1 MQILLIED
9 DLTIASFIQKGLQ
22 KEGFSV
28 VHTLDG
34 NSGYELALNNSFDI
48 AIVDIMLPGLD
59 GFSLIKQLR
68 AKNNHTPII
77 ILSAKGKTEDRV
89 NGLNFGADDYLV
101 KPFAFAEL
109 LARINTIMKRRSRP
123 EDVLCYE
130 GISLDI
136 SKRKVAR
143 DGININLQPLDFDL
157 LRYLLEHQG
166 NIVSR
171 TMIIENVWDFNFD
184 PQTNVV
190 DVRICRLREKL
201 DKPFE
206 KKLIHTI
213 KGAGYVLEKK

>member
-22 KEGFSV
+22 KERFCV

-34 NSGYELALNNSFDI
+34 NSGYQLALNNSFEL

-68 AKNNHTPII
+68 AKNNHIPVI

-89 NGLNFGADDYLV
+89 NGLNYGADDYLV

-109 LARINTIMKRRSRP
+109 LARINAVLKRRSKP
-123 EDVLCYE
+123 EDVLSYE
-130 GISLDI
+130 GISLNI
-136 SKRKVAR
+136 SKRKVSR
-143 DGININLQPLDFDL
+143 DGKSINLQPLDFDL

-190 DVRICRLREKL
+190 DVRICRLRDKI

-206 KKLIHTI
+206 TKLIHTI

>member
-34 NSGYELALNNSFDI
+34 NSGYQLALNNIFDI
-48 AIVDIMLPGLD
+48 AIVDIMLPQLD
-59 GFSLIKQLR
+59 GFSLIKRLR
-68 AKNNHTPII
+68 ADNNHIPII
-77 ILSAKGKTEDRV
+77 VLSAKVKTEDRV
-89 NGLNFGADDYLV
+89 NGLNYGADDYLI

-109 LARINTIMKRRSRP
+109 LARINAILKRRTKR
-123 EDVLCYE
+123 ENVLCYE
-130 GISLDI
+130 GISLNI
-136 SKRKVAR
+136 SKRSVTR
-143 DGININLQPLDFDL
+143 DGISINLQPLDFDL

-171 TMIIENVWDFNFD
+171 SMIIENVWDFNFD

-201 DKPFE
+201 DKPFDI
-206 KKLIHTI
+206 KLIHTI

>member
-109 LARINTIMKRRSRP
+109 LARINAIMKRRSRP

-130 GISLDI
+130 GICLDI